1 MSNDFEQRL
10 VRLESL
16 VSMQDQT
23 IEDLNQVV
31 IEQQKQLAK
40 LQYELES
47 AQEALANGGG
57 DSSYANQRPPHY

>member
-31 IEQQKQLAK
+31 IEHQKQLAK

-57 DSSYANQRPPHY
+57 ESSYANQRPPHY